1 MPEHERDNYYIL
13 LELEFDPPVT
23 DQGRIKAALRAKKQ
37 EWTRWQ
43 DNPGKRN
50 AGLSYLGMAQDIEK
64 TLLDPAQREKEAAAA
79 KEEKREMLSQ
89 FEAELRVLESK
100 GYILPREAAAIA
112 VKYKAYGVRQEAIP
126 EYAKCPIAEE
136 PPQKDEDEGEV
147 IDRLAA
153 KNIQRNLKIL
163 GHPTLY
169 AFLGE
174 PPYSSVKKLLAAAE
188 QKRRAASNQGTKSS
202 QATVSQELAGICVSM
217 FESILAK
224 QKYDRYLKVSRYP
237 AVGELLDEEYARSQY
252 VAPEVLLRI
261 VNFAVEKYGIKI
273 LEAEEYIKNYC
284 NAYDIPLDARGASI
298 KCPSCNNKT
307 PRGGLV
313 CTVCAQPLAG
323 DCPACGEPFE
333 GGPAICPA
341 CGFSL
346 GDMVKALRHLSDAET
361 ALIENN
367 WSTAQRNLQYV
378 KMYWPNHP
386 RLVLLEKR
394 AALLEERYAS
404 YVNQLEDCVKHR
416 QLYAAK
422 ELIDEAAGRHLRLPS
437 QRVKHVAEQLAAFEY
452 RLERIPAKNGEPDID
467 QLLRL
472 SLDVTDSIE
481 LGRLLAAYPPEP
493 PESVSAKV
501 SGRSVNVTWGLSASA
516 ESYAVTYLLV
526 RKKDSLPLTAFD
538 GDLLYEGPS
547 NSFADKSPEP
557 LVKYYYCVFTRR
569 AGTYSRTGV
578 SSEPVLVA
586 PEVSGLQILP
596 VDGGAHLKWQ
606 FNPDVREIMI
616 WRKLGGDAPTEQGDG
631 ILLENDRLDGFTD
644 IKLKNEVEYWYY
656 IVAVYVVAGARI
668 YSKGVCGSVIPR
680 KMVAPLDDVNISPTD
695 TESVYIVNWNAAQ
708 HSDILL
714 FCSSKKPGFRT
725 GDIVAVEELMT
736 LYRKVD
742 LNYKQ
747 ADSAQFKLGTSGGMY
762 LFVAAVFGRFATV
775 CEPRYLVNV
784 ADVENPVCE
793 NIGGNLYID
802 MKWPLGVTGV
812 AVAYRF
818 DHFPGSPEEPGA
830 ITVNRTRAQYDV
842 DAAVIITEPE
852 QEVYHMAVFAVYTM
866 PDGKKAYSKGV
877 RLLVNN
883 RPRQDVLYSFEYK
896 KKRFSGTGILEV
908 ALSSDND
915 FTMPKAVIVGKI
927 GRLPLSRS
935 DGLPLFEME
944 KEIRVEGTVSLQ
956 YTTSPLPPNLYVR
969 IFLHDE
975 SMYEKFRLLPSLPV
989 KIT

>member
-23 DQGRIKAALRAKKQ
+23 DQGRIKSALRTKKQ

-64 TLLDPAQREKEAAAA
+64 TLLDPTLREQEAAAA
-79 KEEKREMLSQ
+79 KEEKREMLLQ

-112 VKYKAYGVRQEAIP
+112 VKYKAYGVKQDTVAEFAR
-126 EYAKCPIAEE
+126 CPIADE
-136 PPQKDEDEGEV
+136 PAQKDDDEGEV
-147 IDRLAA
+147 IDRITA
-153 KNIQRNLKIL
+153 KNIRRDLKIL

-174 PPYSSVKKLLAAAE
+174 PPYSSVKKLQAAAE
-188 QKRRAASNQGTKSS
+188 QKRRTASNQGTKSS
-202 QATVSQELAGICVSM
+202 QATVSQELAGICASL
-217 FESILAK
+217 FESIQSK

-237 AVGELLDEEYARSQY
+237 AVGELLEEEYARSQY

-298 KCPSCNNKT
+298 KCPSCGNKT
-307 PRGGLV
+307 PRGGAV
-313 CTVCAQPLAG
+313 CTVCAQPLSG
-323 DCPACGEPFE
+323 ECPACGEAFE
-333 GGPAICPA
+333 GGPAVCSA

-346 GDMVKALRHLSDAET
+346 GEMVKALRHLSDAET

-378 KMYWPNHP
+378 KMYWPSHP

-404 YVNQLEDCVKHR
+404 YVDQVEDCIRHR

-422 ELIDEAAGRHLRLPS
+422 ELIDEAAGRHLRLP
-437 QRVKHVAEQLAAFEY
+437 QPRIKHVAEQLAAFEY
-452 RLERIPAKNGEPDID
+452 RLERMPEKNGKPDID

-472 SLDVTDSIE
+472 SSDVTDSIE

-493 PESVSAKV
+493 PESIATTV
-501 SGRSVNVTWGLSASA
+501 SGKSVHVTWGLSASA

-526 RKKDSLPLTAFD
+526 RKKGAQPLTAFD
-538 GDLLYEGPS
+538 GDLLYEGAG
-547 NSFADKSPEP
+547 NSFEDKDPAP
-557 LVKYYYCVFTRR
+557 LTKYYYCAFAKR
-569 AGTYSRTGV
+569 AGTYSRTGICAA
-578 SSEPVLVA
+578 PVLVA
-586 PEVSGLQILP
+586 PEVEGLQLIP

-616 WRKLGGDAPTEQGDG
+616 WRKLGGDAPTDSGDG
-631 ILLENDRLDGFTD
+631 ILLGNDRLDGFFD
-644 IKLKNEVEYWYY
+644 VKLKNEVEYWYY
-656 IVAVYVVAGARI
+656 IVAVYVVAGVRI

-680 KMVAPLDDVNISPTD
+680 KMVAPLDDVNIMPTD
-695 TESVYIVNWNAAQ
+695 TESAYILSWNAAQ

-714 FCSSKKPGFRT
+714 FCSSKKPELRS

-736 LYRKVD
+736 LYRKID

-747 ADSAQFKLGTSGGMY
+747 SDSAQFKLAASGGMY

-793 NIGGNLYID
+793 NIGGNLYLD
-802 MKWPLGVTGV
+802 MRWPVGVTDV

-818 DHFPGSPEEPGA
+818 DKFPSSPEEPGA
-830 ITVNRTRAQYDV
+830 TTVNRTRAQYDV
-842 DAAVIITEPE
+842 DAAVILKEPE
-852 QEVYHMAVFAVYTM
+852 REAYHMTIFAAYTT
-866 PDGKKAYSKGV
+866 PAGKKEYSKGV
-877 RLLVNN
+877 QLLVDN
-883 RPRQDVLYSFEYK
+883 RPRQEVLYAFDYK

-908 ALSSDND
+908 TLSSDD
-915 FTMPKAVIVGKI
+915 KFTMPKAVIVGKI
-927 GRLPLSRS
+927 GRLPLNRS

-944 KEIRVEGTVSLQ
+944 KEIRVEAPLSLQ
-956 YTTSPLPPNLYVR
+956 YTTSPLPPNLFVR
-969 IFLHDE
+969 IFLHDDA
-975 SMYEKFRLLPSLPV
+975 MCEKFRLLPSSNV